1 MRRSRGFSLIEI
13 LIVVGIIGILAAIA
27 LPSYRKQIQRS
38 NRAAAQSFMSD
49 MANKQQIFL
58 STARTFAGT
67 LGELN
72 VTAPADISPK
82 FYTFSITPAAG
93 PPPCFT
99 ITAKAEGTQKDDGDL
114 TLDCNGTKTPPE
126 KW

>member
-1 MRRSRGFSLIEI
+1 MRRSKGFSLLEI
-13 LIVVGIIGILAAIA
+13 LIVVAIIGVLAAIA

-49 MANKQQIFL
+49 AANKQQIFL
-58 STARTFAGT
+58 STARTFAT
-67 LGELN
+67 SVSELN
-72 VTAPADISPK
+72 MTAPADISPK
-82 FYTFSITPAAG
+82 FYTFKIDNVAG

-99 ITAKAEGTQKDDGDL
+99 VTATAVNTQADDGDL
-114 TLDCNGTKTPPE
+114 TLDCQGTKTPSA

>member
-1 MRRSRGFSLIEI
+1 MRRSKGFSLIEI

-49 MANKQQIFL
+49 VANKQQIFL
-58 STARTFAGT
+58 STARAFAGD
-67 LGELN
+67 LNELN
-72 VTAPADISPK
+72 MTAPADISPK

-99 ITAKAEGTQKDDGDL
+99 ITATAKNTQADDGDL
-114 TLDCNGTKTPPE
+114 TLDCQGTKTPTD

>member
-1 MRRSRGFSLIEI
+1 MRRSQGFSLLEI
-13 LIVVGIIGILAAIA
+13 LIVVAIIGILAAIA

-38 NRAAAQSFMSD
+38 NRAAAQSLMSD
-49 MANKQQIFL
+49 VANKQQIYL
-58 STARTFAGT
+58 STARTFATT
-67 LGELN
+67 LGELS

-82 FYTFSITPAAG
+82 FYTFKIDNVAG

-99 ITAKAEGTQKDDGDL
+99 ITAEAQGTQADDGNL
-114 TLDCNGTKTPPE
+114 TLDCQGTKTPSE